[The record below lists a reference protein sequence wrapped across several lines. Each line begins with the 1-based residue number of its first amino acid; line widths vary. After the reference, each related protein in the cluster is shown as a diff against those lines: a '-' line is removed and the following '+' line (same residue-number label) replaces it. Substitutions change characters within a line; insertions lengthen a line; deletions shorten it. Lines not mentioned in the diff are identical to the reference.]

1 MTAAVRYKLS
11 KSRIAEYLQCPKR
24 LYLSV
29 HFPELKQ
36 ESAGMQARFNAGHE
50 VGRIAQ
56 QLYPDGVMIG
66 DERNDLRAALAQT
79 RDVLRDHPD
88 KPVFEATFQHG
99 DMLIRA
105 DVLIPDGDAYRM
117 VEVKS
122 STSVK
127 DYYLPDCAMQSWVAE
142 NAGIRLGRI
151 ALMNVNSDFVYEQ
164 AGNYRGLLKETDIS
178 DAVQPF
184 KREVPGWI
192 ASSQSV
198 LAGEVPGVEVGAH
211 CNSPFECPFY
221 GHCSAG
227 LPEYPV
233 DLLPKNKARGTVD
246 SLKAGGYEDLREVP
260 AGVIAHSLL
269 EKIRRVTVRGEA
281 ELDEAARSAMA
292 ILPYPRYYLDFET
305 IQFTVP
311 VWLGTSPFQ
320 QLPFQWSCHVEHAD
334 GELRHSEFLGLS
346 GEPPMRA
353 FAESLIHAMGN
364 DGPVLVYN
372 QGFEKGRMRELAQM
386 FPDLAPSLLHIIER
400 VVDLLPLA
408 REHYY
413 HPAMKGSWS
422 IKAVLPCIAPD
433 LDYGNLDEV
442 QHGGA
447 AQAAFME
454 AIAPET
460 SSERREKLRQ
470 SLLEYCKLDT
480 YAMVRLARFFEGR
493 Q

>member
-1 MTAAVRYKLS
+1 MR
-11 KSRIAEYLQCPKR
+11 
-24 LYLSV
+24 
-29 HFPELKQ
+29 
-36 ESAGMQARFNAGHE
+36 ARFAAGHQ
-50 VGRIAQ
+50 VGLLAQ
-56 QLYPDGVMIG
+56 QLYPEGIMIG

-79 RDVLRDHPD
+79 REVLREYPN
-88 KPVFEATFQHG
+88 KPLFEATFQYG

-105 DVLIPDGDAYRM
+105 DVLIPDEDAYRM

-142 NAGIRLGRI
+142 GAGIRLGRI
-151 ALMNVNSDFVYEQ
+151 ALMNVNSSFVYERF
-164 AGNYRGLLKETDIS
+164 GDYRGLLKETDIT

-192 ASSQSV
+192 AQGQNV
-198 LAGEVPGVEVGAH
+198 LAGKVPDVNVGPH
-211 CNSPFECPFY
+211 CNTPFECPFY
-221 GHCSAG
+221 AHCSVG

-233 DLLPKNKARGTVD
+233 DLLPKNKARGKVD
-246 SLKAGGYEDLREVP
+246 VLKASGYADLREVP
-260 AGVIAHSLL
+260 AGVIENSLL
-269 EKIRRVTVRGEA
+269 EKIRRVTASGAA
-281 ELDEAARSAMA
+281 ELDEAARSTMA
-292 ILPYPRYYLDFET
+292 ALPYPRYYLDFET

-311 VWLGTSPFQ
+311 IWLGTSPSQ
-320 QLPFQWSCHVEHAD
+320 QLPFQWSCHVEDSD
-334 GELRHSEFLGLS
+334 GELRQAEFLDLS

-386 FPDLAPSLLHIIER
+386 FPDLAPSLLHIIDR

-422 IKAVLPCIAPD
+422 IKAVLPTIASD
-433 LDYGNLDEV
+433 LDYRNLDEV

-447 AQAAFME
+447 AQAAFLE
-454 AIAPET
+454 AIAPGT
-460 SSERREKLRQ
+460 VNERREKLRHC
-470 SLLEYCKLDT
+470 LLEYCKLDT
-480 YAMVRLARFFEGR
+480 HAMVRLARFFEGK